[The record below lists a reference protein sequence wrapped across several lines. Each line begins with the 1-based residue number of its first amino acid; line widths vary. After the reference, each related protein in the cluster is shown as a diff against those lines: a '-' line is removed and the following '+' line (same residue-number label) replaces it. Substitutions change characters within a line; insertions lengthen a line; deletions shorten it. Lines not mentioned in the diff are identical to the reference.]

1 MKQRTKASAKPARKD
16 AKPKAAPAKPTKAK
30 PVAKG
35 KSAGKTANAPK
46 FGSPEWRKKYLK
58 PKAKPTA
65 A

>member
-1 MKQRTKASAKPARKD
+1 MKQRTKASAKPAKRKP
-16 AKPKAAPAKPTKAK
+16 AAKPTKAK

-35 KSAGKTANAPK
+35 KSAGKTAKAPT
-46 FGSPEWRKKYLK
+46 PEWRKKYLK